1 MKASIRIVL
10 LQAILLLVSQRSVAL
25 PLPRAG
31 FYLPDSVR
39 EVMFTYKSIHNLV
52 ILPVTI
58 NDTITVNLILD
69 TGCRNLVLFG
79 KRFQKL
85 FNYTHGRKILF
96 SGLGTGK
103 PVEGNL
109 ALDNKV
115 YINAAIGEHIPVVVV
130 PNQNLFNMYSNVHG
144 VIGYDLFTKFEV
156 ELNPNK
162 RSIKLR
168 PAATADLAGDYTR
181 VPIRIEDARPLID
194 CKVVFSEEYSQLCNL
209 MIDTGSALGL
219 LLKTTELEQYPFNN
233 SRELLG
239 RGFNGNISGIRTFTQ
254 SLQLNGLEIT
264 ALDTGIIHSKW
275 HNYAS
280 LGMDVLR
287 RYSIVLNYC
296 KGYAGFKTA

>member
-1 MKASIRIVL
+1 M
-10 LQAILLLVSQRSVAL
+10 LLLILQRSAAL

-58 NDTITVNLILD
+58 NDTIKVNLILD

-85 FNYTHGRKILF
+85 FNYTTDRKIMF

-103 PVEGNL
+103 PVEGRL

-115 YINAAIGEHIPVVVV
+115 FVNAAVGEHIPVVVV
-130 PNQNLFNMYSNVHG
+130 PNQNLFSIYSNVHG

-156 ELNPNK
+156 ELNPLH

-168 PAATADLAGDYTR
+168 PAASVDLHPDYTR

-209 MIDTGSALGL
+209 MIDTGSTLGL
-219 LLKTTELEQYPFNN
+219 LLKTTELTQYPF
-233 SRELLG
+233 SKDRQVLG
-239 RGFNGNISGIRTFTQ
+239 RGFNGNINGLRTVTQ
-254 SLQLNGLEIT
+254 SLQLNGLEMT
-264 ALDTGIIHSKW
+264 YLDTGIIHSPW

-287 RYSIVLNYC
+287 QYAIVLNYC
-296 KGYAGFKTA
+296 KAYAGFKRV